1 MTGAGAEPCSWCDK
15 ARKDAEAQ
23 GGEVRQELEEYRQL
37 TGHYPGCPQGRRQL
51 GERRRPRG
59 RRRAD
64 PRHGFAAH
72 CALLAELW
80 LFADPA
86 AQLELHYPDGRTAH
100 ALGLEARLRPLAR
113 A

>member
-1 MTGAGAEPCSWCDK
+1 MN
-15 ARKDAEAQ
+15 
-23 GGEVRQELEEYRQL
+23 
-37 TGHYPGCPQGRRQL
+37 
-51 GERRRPRG
+51 
-59 RRRAD
+59 RRAD
-64 PRHGFAAH
+64 PRPRFPAWRRGWQGRHGFAAH